1 MLIWCVHRNW
11 QLLPQLWGGND
22 RLVAPAGRMHG
33 DHEYHQEAESSL
45 GAWLAQQQTETD
57 TAKQL
62 QEDEVGDAK
71 DTRPLHTTL
80 CKHSKKPQAH
90 PQFKTIW
97 KCGLDLHSS
106 LDGMGFIT
114 QILFIAGLSASTSAR
129 AMHKNSCFSTCSSGT
144 ETNPI
149 KWIKN
154 ALFKKNLKYDRKN
167 RHFRHQAFK
176 PHKAPNTTV
185 LPSNFSSTGKK
196 NPLYCQSCAGDNI
209 AFTQICPK
217 QSPGFTNKSAE
228 HPSGISILHFHRQ
241 ANDNLEERPTSSN
254 RVQEEET
261 SDIALKYPL
270 GD

>member
-1 MLIWCVHRNW
+1 
-11 QLLPQLWGGND
+11 
-22 RLVAPAGRMHG
+22 MHG

-80 CKHSKKPQAH
+80 CKHSKKLQAH
-90 PQFKTIW
+90 LQFKTIW

-106 LDGMGFIT
+106 LDEMGFIT

-149 KWIKN
+149 K
-154 ALFKKNLKYDRKN
+154 
-167 RHFRHQAFK
+167 
-176 PHKAPNTTV
+176 
-185 LPSNFSSTGKK
+185 
-196 NPLYCQSCAGDNI
+196 
-209 AFTQICPK
+209 
-217 QSPGFTNKSAE
+217 
-228 HPSGISILHFHRQ
+228 
-241 ANDNLEERPTSSN
+241 
-254 RVQEEET
+254 
-261 SDIALKYPL
+261 
-270 GD
+270 